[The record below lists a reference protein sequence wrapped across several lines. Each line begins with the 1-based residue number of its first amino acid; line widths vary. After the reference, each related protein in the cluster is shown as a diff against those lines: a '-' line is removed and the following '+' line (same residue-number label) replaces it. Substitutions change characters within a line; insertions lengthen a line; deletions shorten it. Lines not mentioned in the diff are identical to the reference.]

1 MNAQPECDIDST
13 PAANPTL
20 IAPTWMACAREIA
33 ALSEEAQKRFIVIAG
48 TLSGNPAASAANS
61 RHISHAFVAGVH
73 ASRSDVVDAI
83 ESNPGAVARGNHRQA
98 QQIVEA

>member
-1 MNAQPECDIDST
+1 
-13 PAANPTL
+13 
-20 IAPTWMACAREIA
+20 MACAREIA
-33 ALSEEAQKRFIVIAG
+33 ALSEEAQKRFIVIAERSREPCRQRG
-48 TLSGNPAASAANS
+48 PP
-61 RHISHAFVAGVH
+61 RHISNAFVGGVH